1 MDNALTHICQQI
13 DDLVCSV
20 SNAGLFHGSFV
31 VAKTVY
37 DVLETLRYVA
47 AREFH
52 CILYLSASGDRHD
65 TRDDRNGDS
74 GFFSRGTPGLKK
86 ILLSKNIWVGEIFA
100 SGFNFSFLNLQGHLL
115 WSERSGRTSG

>member
-1 MDNALTHICQQI
+1 MDMLYSICQQI

-37 DVLETLRYVA
+37 DVLETLRYVT

-52 CILYLSASGDRHD
+52 SILYLSASGDRHD

-74 GFFSRGTPGLKK
+74 GFSYAVHEVEEDIVIEEHLGC
-86 ILLSKNIWVGEIFA
+86 EIFA
-100 SGFNFSFLNLQGHLL
+100 SGFNFSF
-115 WSERSGRTSG
+115 